1 MNNQQQMIFDY
12 LKQHKSATGL
22 ELLRNCG
29 TLSYT
34 KRISELRRLLANE
47 GYLIT
52 GEFIKVKTRFNGWQK
67 VKQYTLV
74 KVSKKKTV
82 KRKK

>member
-12 LKQHKSATGL
+12 LKQHKYATGL

-34 KRISELRRLLANE
+34 KRISELRRLLANK

-74 KVSKKKTV
+74 KISKKKTV